1 MCVVVAAVVLLVVL
15 VVLVQQAAAAA
26 AATAESTPPLH
37 TTNLNLRVC
46 APRVAYKNPDTKH
59 PGGAT
64 QVS

>member
-15 VVLVQQAAAAA
+15 VVLVQQAAAA